1 MALGDEE
8 IGKGKDLEDECASQV
23 SLSIDEL
30 TDEIDK
36 LNAAL
41 ANQDK
46 LLRLAACERKE
57 YMAKLEVELK
67 ELEIAKFVVVVS
79 DKVECDSV
87 PFTCLT
93 LLACKPSM
101 PLC

>member
-1 MALGDEE
+1 M
-8 IGKGKDLEDECASQV
+8 
-23 SLSIDEL
+23 
-30 TDEIDK
+30 
-36 LNAAL
+36 NAAL
-41 ANQDK
+41 TNQDK
-46 LLRLAACERKE
+46 LLRLAARERKE
-57 YMAKLEVELK
+57 YMAELEVVLK

-79 DKVECDSV
+79 DKVKCDIV